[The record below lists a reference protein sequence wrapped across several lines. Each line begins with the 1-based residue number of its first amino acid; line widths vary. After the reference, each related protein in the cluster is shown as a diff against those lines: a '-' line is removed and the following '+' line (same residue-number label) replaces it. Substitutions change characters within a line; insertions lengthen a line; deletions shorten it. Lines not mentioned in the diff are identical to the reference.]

1 MKLDN
6 IRVAQNGFVLEDAYG
21 NIHVAKTLV
30 EAAQIAGE
38 TAPPE
43 DKVVYASGENRSA
56 LDKARVSAKAGQKIE
71 AIKYL
76 RNAFTPRLGLLEAKD
91 LLEAFME

>member
-1 MKLDN
+1 M
-6 IRVAQNGFVLEDAYG
+6 
-21 NIHVAKTLV
+21 
-30 EAAQIAGE
+30 
-38 TAPPE
+38 
-43 DKVVYASGENRSA
+43 VYASGENRSA

>member
-1 MKLDN
+1 MAYT
-6 IRVAQNGFVLEDAYG
+6 IRSARNGYILTDWNGDEHIAL
-21 NIHVAKTLV
+21 TLV
-30 EAAQIAGE
+30 EAARIVGE
-38 TAPPE
+38 VLPDNTTV
-43 DKVVYASGENRSA
+43 KYASGENRLA
-56 LDKARVSAKAGQKIE
+56 LDTARVSVMAGQKIE

>member
-1 MKLDN
+1 MTYT
-6 IRVAQNGFVLEDAYG
+6 IRSARNGYILTDWDGDEHIAL
-21 NIHVAKTLV
+21 TLV
-30 EAAQIAGE
+30 EAARIMGE
-38 TAPPE
+38 VLPDNTTV
-43 DKVVYASGENRSA
+43 KYASGENRSA
-56 LDKARVSAKAGQKIE
+56 LDKARVSVMAGQKIE

>member
-1 MKLDN
+1 MTYT
-6 IRVAQNGFVLEDAYG
+6 IRSARNGFILTDWNGDE
-21 NIHVAKTLV
+21 HVALTLV
-30 EAAQIAGE
+30 EAARIVGE
-38 TAPPE
+38 VLPDNTTV
-43 DKVVYASGENRSA
+43 KYASGENRSA
-56 LDKARVSAKAGQKIE
+56 LDKARVSVMAGQKIE